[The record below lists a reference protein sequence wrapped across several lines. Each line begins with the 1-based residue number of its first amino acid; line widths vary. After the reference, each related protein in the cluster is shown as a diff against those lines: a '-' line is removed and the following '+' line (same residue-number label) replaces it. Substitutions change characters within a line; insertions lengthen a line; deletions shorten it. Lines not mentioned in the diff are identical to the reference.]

1 MGEPT
6 IEDRVLIRELYD
18 RFYWA
23 LNQSDTDGMS
33 ELFAP
38 GGYTVNYAGE
48 KNLPEESAAIIES
61 WRDVPVAQT
70 RQHHVTGLI
79 VDPDPDGDPSRR
91 AVRLYFMVT
100 ELADPPA
107 NRIRWSCF
115 ARDVVQQVDGAWRIW
130 RRKID
135 VNHMATA

>member
-6 IEDRVLIRELYD
+6 TEDRVLIRELYD

-23 LNQSDTDGMS
+23 LNQGDTAGMTA
-33 ELFAP
+33 LFAP

-48 KNLPEESAAIIES
+48 RNLPAESAAIIES
-61 WRDVPVAQT
+61 WQDDPVALT
-70 RQHHVTGLI
+70 RQHHVTSLI
-79 VDPDPDGDPSRR
+79 VDPDPDGDAERR
-91 AVRLYFMVT
+91 GVRLYFLVT
-100 ELADPPA
+100 EVADPPA

-115 ARDVVQQVDGAWRIW
+115 ARDVVQRVEGDWRIW

-135 VNHMATA
+135 VNHLETA